1 MKENAGMKTGR
12 AGRRLET
19 QKHQREAR
27 GQFHPRGLA
36 RSVVHNMMAHDD
48 MFGVNKVKPGSDR
61 SAFSK
66 NWRNIAERIAT
77 DR

>member
-1 MKENAGMKTGR
+1 MNR
-12 AGRRLET
+12 AKRRAET
-19 QKHQREAR
+19 RKNQREAR
-27 GQFHPRGLA
+27 GQFHPRSLA
-36 RSVVHNMMAHDD
+36 RAVVHNMMANDD
-48 MFGVNKVKPGSDR
+48 MYGVNKVKPGATQ